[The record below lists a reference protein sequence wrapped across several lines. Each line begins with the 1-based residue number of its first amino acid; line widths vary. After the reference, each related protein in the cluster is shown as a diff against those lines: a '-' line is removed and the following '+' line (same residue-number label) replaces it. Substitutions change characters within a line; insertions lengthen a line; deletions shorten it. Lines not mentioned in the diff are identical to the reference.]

1 MIHDILL
8 SLGAILILSCGS
20 IHIFL
25 TKSIINGFNNM
36 SEENKKVTFM
46 EWIVEGLTLYFIS
59 ILVLFITLSGLSEE
73 FVSKVLFGA
82 SFVLL
87 LIMTILSLMTVIN
100 LRIDDLTLQP
110 NIKKIIKV
118 HFWSCPIIKFTSGF
132 LFLLSIF
139 L

>member
-20 IHIFL
+20 IHLFL

-46 EWIVEGLTLYFIS
+46 EWIVEGLTLYFIGT
-59 ILVLFITLSGLSEE
+59 LVLIITFSGLSKDL
-73 FVSKVLFGA
+73 VSKILLGA

-87 LIMTILSLMTVIN
+87 LIMTILSLMTVVN
-100 LRIDDLTLQP
+100 LRTDDLILRP
-110 NIKKIIKV
+110 NMQKIIKF
-118 HFWSCPIIKFTSGF
+118 HLRSCPIIKFTSGI
-132 LFLLSIF
+132 LFLLGAF

>member
-8 SLGAILILSCGS
+8 LLGAILILSCGS
-20 IHIFL
+20 IHLFL
-25 TKSIINGFNNM
+25 IKSIINGFNNM

>member
-20 IHIFL
+20 IHLFL

-59 ILVLFITLSGLSEE
+59 ILVLIITLSGLSEE